1 MPSSHVHSRF
11 RTGKVCT
18 SLSGWLA
25 PLQFHSWRESASDLR
40 EKNSQMCT
48 SVGMMGTIDLD
59 LKPLDLIFLSAEKNH
74 TERVIISLGKD
85 QD

>member
-1 MPSSHVHSRF
+1 
-11 RTGKVCT
+11 
-18 SLSGWLA
+18 
-25 PLQFHSWRESASDLR
+25 
-40 EKNSQMCT
+40 MCT